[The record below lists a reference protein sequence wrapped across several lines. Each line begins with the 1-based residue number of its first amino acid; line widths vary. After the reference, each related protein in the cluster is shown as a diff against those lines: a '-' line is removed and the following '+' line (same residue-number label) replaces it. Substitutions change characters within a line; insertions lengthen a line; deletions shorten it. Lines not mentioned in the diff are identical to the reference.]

1 MSNQPPNPK
10 ANPEPENLS
19 QEPAEQ
25 DPKQDQNLESIL
37 PSTAAHSGTGTIK
50 VSG

>member
-1 MSNQPPNPK
+1 MANKQASPK
-10 ANPEPENLS
+10 ANPDPENLS

-25 DPKQDQNLESIL
+25 DQEQDPNLESIL
-37 PSTAAHSGTGTIK
+37 PSTAAHSGTGSIK